1 MHVLMMALYAAV
13 ASVVLTAIDPKH
25 ETLRQQIMAGLKMF
39 GSFLGIGLLLSWLL
53 YPIPW

>member
-1 MHVLMMALYAAV
+1 MHVLMMTLYAAV
-13 ASVVLTAIDPKH
+13 ASVVLTAIDPRH
-25 ETLRQQIMAGLKMF
+25 QTPRQQVMAGLKMF